1 MTATN
6 SPEVSQA
13 AFEALTAL
21 GAAVRNGIVTVE
33 KLVALGR
40 AQLLVAGP
48 VDHQAAATTLCFW
61 QACSQEGIDEF
72 WEHRL
77 FGLGLDSCGSVPRF
91 GRCARQVVSTHLL
104 KFFTSS
110 CTS

>member
-1 MTATN
+1 
-6 SPEVSQA
+6 
-13 AFEALTAL
+13 
-21 GAAVRNGIVTVE
+21 
-33 KLVALGR
+33 
-40 AQLLVAGP
+40 
-48 VDHQAAATTLCFW
+48 LCFW